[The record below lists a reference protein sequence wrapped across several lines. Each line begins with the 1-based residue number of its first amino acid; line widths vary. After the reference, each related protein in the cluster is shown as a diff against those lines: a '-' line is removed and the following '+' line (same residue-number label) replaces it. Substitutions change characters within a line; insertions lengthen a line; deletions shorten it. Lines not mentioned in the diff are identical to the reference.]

1 MEPRDGCEA
10 LVEWGSGLML
20 VHPRV
25 EGIAPDVVLVQA
37 VLKLFIQG
45 HSEGQPGFGEGPQEK
60 KHQGGFSRWFQCQG

>member
-10 LVEWGSGLML
+10 LVDWGSGSML

-60 KHQGGFSRWFQCQG
+60 NTRV